1 MLLGSILK
9 LKFILKDIKFFF
21 FFGNVIKGTLE
32 TDNIHWPVDL
42 ILTSE
47 F

>member
-21 FFGNVIKGTLE
+21 CNVIKGTLE
-32 TDNIHWPVDL
+32 RDNIH
-42 ILTSE
+42 
-47 F
+47 